1 MAQGVLT
8 GMRVLD
14 FGRFIAAP
22 CCGALLGDLGAEVIR
37 IEKREGGEDR
47 WIGPIASGGEGAMFM
62 QNNRNKLSLTL
73 DISSTKGRE
82 VAARLIAT
90 ADVVVANFPEKTLSD
105 LGLDYESL
113 RAIKPDIIL
122 TSISA
127 FGSSGPYRD
136 RLGFDAVGQL
146 MSGAASRTGF
156 PDQPVRTPVQYVDV
170 ASALAATVGTLAA
183 LMHRRVTGEGQRVE
197 ASLLSTA
204 LTMTSVMMIEQAVT
218 RPDRK
223 ASLNRGQQSAPN
235 DIFAVK
241 DGWILVQ
248 GVGQPIFRRWTKLM
262 NVEDWLDDPRFRD
275 DSARGQNWQPI
286 NERMQVWCAE
296 RTKAEALEQ
305 LERARIPAYPVN
317 TLQDALED
325 PQVSAMG
332 HLRYT
337 DYPGLPAPAPIVEAP
352 FRLSATPSTSP
363 SRPPLLGEHTEQILA
378 ELGYGEADIA
388 ALAQDQ
394 II

>member
-1 MAQGVLT
+1 MMQGVLS

-22 CCGALLGDLGAEVIR
+22 CCAALLGDLGAEVIR
-37 IEKREGGEDR
+37 VEKREGGEDR

-62 QNNRNKLSLTL
+62 QNNRGKLSLTL
-73 DISSTKGRE
+73 DMSSAKGRQ
-82 VAARLIAT
+82 VAARLIGT
-90 ADVVVANFPEKTLSD
+90 ADVVVANFPEKTLGE
-105 LGLDYESL
+105 LGLDYPSL
-113 RAIKPDIIL
+113 RAIKSDIIL

-146 MSGAASRTGF
+146 MSGAASRTGS

-183 LMHRRVTGEGQRVE
+183 IMHRRMTGEGQRVE

-204 LTMTSVMMIEQAVT
+204 LTMTSVMMIEQAVI
-218 RPDRK
+218 RPNRP

-235 DIFAVK
+235 DIFSVK

-248 GVGQPIFRRWTKLM
+248 GVGQPIFRRWAKLM
-262 NVEDWLDDPRFRD
+262 GVEEWTNDPRFSD
-275 DSARGQNWQPI
+275 DAERGKNWQPI
-286 NERMQVWCAE
+286 NERMQAWCKQKS
-296 RTKAEALEQ
+296 KAEALEQ

-325 PQVSAMG
+325 PQVRSMG
-332 HLRYT
+332 YLHYT

-352 FRLSATPSTSP
+352 FRLSAIPPAPP
-363 SRPPLLGEHTEQILA
+363 SRPPLLGEHTQHILA
-378 ELGYGEADIA
+378 ELSYSESEIA
-388 ALAQDQ
+388 ALAQEQ